1 MILEVARVEDVVQQD
16 LTEFWSQL
24 HITSTYLFYLT
35 LTILDIQ
42 LYVISKTQ
50 HIVFG

>member
-1 MILEVARVEDVVQQD
+1 MILEMAQQD